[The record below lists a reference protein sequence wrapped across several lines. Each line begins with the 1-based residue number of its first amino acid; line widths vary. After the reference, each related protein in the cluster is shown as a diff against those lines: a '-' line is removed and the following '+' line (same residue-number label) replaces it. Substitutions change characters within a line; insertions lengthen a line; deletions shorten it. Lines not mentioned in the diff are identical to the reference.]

1 MNSPLL
7 KDDVLVIV
15 PAFNEQESIGA
26 VLRTLLDNDYQV
38 LVIDDGS
45 VDKTRSI
52 AQEAGVNVLT
62 LPFNLGV
69 GGALRAGFKFA
80 VRNQYRAVV
89 QVDADGQH
97 DASSA
102 SALLVPVLDGSADLV
117 VGSRFASGY
126 KVSGARAFG
135 MRYLSRVVSRR
146 VGVEITDTTS
156 GFRAFSAN
164 AIAIFAVSYP
174 TEYLSDTVEALLDA
188 HDAGLRIEERPVVM
202 RSRMGGTASSGRL
215 RSTYLFLRLLVVILF
230 HPLRRR
236 REQAAKS

>member
-1 MNSPLL
+1 MSVPRRQVLAILPALNEVQTVREVVTEVRSALGC
-7 KDDVLVIV
+7 DVLVV
-15 PAFNEQESIGA
+15 
-26 VLRTLLDNDYQV
+26 
-38 LVIDDGS
+38 DDGS
-45 VDKTRSI
+45 HDGTG
-52 AQEAGVNVLT
+52 AAALAAGASVIRH
-62 LPFNLGV
+62 PFNLGV
-69 GGALRAGFKFA
+69 GAAIGTGIAFA
-80 VRNQYRAVV
+80 RERGYSAVI
-89 QVDADGQH
+89 QIDADGQH
-97 DASSA
+97 DAASA

-156 GFRAFSAN
+156 GFRAFGSN

-236 REQAAKS
+236 REQAATS